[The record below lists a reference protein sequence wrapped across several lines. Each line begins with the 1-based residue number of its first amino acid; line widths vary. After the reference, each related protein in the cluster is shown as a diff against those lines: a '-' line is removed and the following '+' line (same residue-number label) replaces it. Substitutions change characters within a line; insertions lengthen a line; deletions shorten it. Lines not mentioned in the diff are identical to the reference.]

1 MPPKVPHTC
10 LPEGT
15 HTWVGRGPHSWV
27 GGGTHVWVS
36 IEGDDL
42 RGGEQEACAF
52 GWLKLFALEADERFV
67 MRAHDALSLG
77 ASQGGDSD

>member
-1 MPPKVPHTC
+1 M
-10 LPEGT
+10 T
-15 HTWVGRGPHSWV
+15 HAWVGRGPHSWV
-27 GGGTHVWVS
+27 GGGTHVWVP

-42 RGGEQEACAF
+42 RGGEQEAYAF
-52 GWLKLFALEADERFV
+52 GWLKLCALEVDGRFV